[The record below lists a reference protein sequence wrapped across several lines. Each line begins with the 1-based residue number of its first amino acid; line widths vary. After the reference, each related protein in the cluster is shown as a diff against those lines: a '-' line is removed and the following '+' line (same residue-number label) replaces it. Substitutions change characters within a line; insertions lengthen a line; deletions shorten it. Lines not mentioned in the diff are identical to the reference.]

1 MAMEPEARIAPPE
14 GNGEPLEICLV
25 VERGSMEP
33 ARSAIAR
40 PRERTVKMA
49 SSARPPSVSATM
61 GMHSTPA
68 SRQAG
73 RLEVSLRCTPT

>member
-14 GNGEPLEICLV
+14 GNGEPLENMSGGR
-25 VERGSMEP
+25 ERAHGAGSV
-33 ARSAIAR
+33 AIAR
-40 PRERTVKMA
+40 PRQRTVKMA
-49 SSARPPSVSATM
+49 SSASPPSVSATM